1 MNIKNK
7 CSQCGKELIYF
18 RMVLMM
24 GTKGYRRYALCDKC
38 ADKVEKKNALVK
50 KVIAKVEAL

>member
-1 MNIKNK
+1 MNLKNK
-7 CSQCGKELIYF
+7 CAQCGKELVYF

-38 ADKVEKKNALVK
+38 ADKIAKKQKVEKTIKA
-50 KVIAKVEAL
+50 VEAL